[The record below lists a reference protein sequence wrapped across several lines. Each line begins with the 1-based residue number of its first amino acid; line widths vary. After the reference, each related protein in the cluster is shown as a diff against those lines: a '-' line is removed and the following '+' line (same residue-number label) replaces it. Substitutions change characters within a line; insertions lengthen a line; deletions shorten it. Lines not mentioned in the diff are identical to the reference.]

1 MKRRFLIM
9 FSVLT
14 ALGLVL
20 GGCQS
25 HTKRSA
31 DTQTLNWD
39 ETAEMP
45 TMDLSLATDTVS
57 FDSLGNTLE
66 GLYRIGK
73 NDKIEPGVAVQ
84 TTVSPDKKTYTF
96 KLRHSKWSNGDP
108 VTAHDFVYS
117 WRRTVNPKT
126 ASQYSYLFSGIKNA
140 DAIINGK
147 KKPQTLGI
155 KAEGNYKLVVTLSKP
170 IPYFKLLM
178 GFPVFF
184 PQNQRVVER
193 YGSKYGTASK
203 YMVYN
208 GPFKLTGWTGSNLS
222 WKLVKNPTY
231 WDRKHVRLH
240 KIVVNVNKSTSTSYN
255 LYESGQLDMTPLSS
269 VQAKHLQGNP
279 DLHVLQ
285 GATTAYLEFNQKRV
299 RALRNPNIRKAIALA
314 INRRQFVKQILGD
327 GSIEPKGFVSAG
339 LAKYNGKDFAAQAE
353 VPQAVEYNQRLAR
366 QYWRKGLKQEGIKH
380 LNLELLS
387 DDTDAGK
394 QSTDYLQSQLE
405 MHLPGLKVTTNNVPF
420 KTRLSR
426 SANGNFD
433 MVITMWGADFS
444 DPITFMQLL
453 TSNNPQNDGK
463 WKNPQY
469 DKDIKRAQ
477 GVDAG
482 NRGQR
487 WQDMV
492 DAERVLMDSEGIA
505 PLYQQNQSI
514 LLNPRVKGLIVHHDG
529 VKYNWK
535 NTYIAK

>member
-9 FSVLT
+9 FSMLVT
-14 ALGLVL
+14 LGLVL
-20 GGCQS
+20 SGCQS
-25 HTKRSA
+25 HSKRSA

-73 NDKIEPGVAVQ
+73 NDKIEPGVAVH
-84 TTVSPDKKTYTF
+84 TTVSPDGKTYTF

-231 WDRKHVRLH
+231 WDHKHVRLH

-299 RALRNPNIRKAIALA
+299 RALRNPNIRKAISLA

-327 GSIEPKGFVSAG
+327 GSVEPKGFVSAG
-339 LAKYNGKDFAAQAE
+339 LTQYHGKDFATQAE
-353 VPQAVEYNQRLAR
+353 VPQAVAYNQRLAR
-366 QYWRKGLKQEGIKH
+366 QYWEKGLKQEGIKH

-463 WKNPQY
+463 WKSAQY
-469 DKDIKRAQ
+469 DADIKRAQ

-492 DAERVLMDSEGIA
+492 DAEKTLMNSEGIA
-505 PLYQQNQSI
+505 PLYQQNNSI
-514 LLNPRVKGLIVHHDG
+514 LLNPRVKGLIVHRDG
-529 VKYNWK
+529 IHFNWK

>member
-1 MKRRFLIM
+1 MKKRL
-9 FSVLT
+9 LT
-14 ALGLVL
+14 VVGVMAAVGLL
-20 GGCQS
+20 LSGCQS
-25 HTKRSA
+25 HSKRA
-31 DTQTLNWD
+31 AGTQTLNWD

-66 GLYRIGK
+66 GLYRLGK
-73 NDKIEPGVAVQ
+73 DNKIEPGVAEQ
-84 TTVSPDKKTYTF
+84 TTVSPDGKTYTF
-96 KLRHSKWSNGDP
+96 KLRHSRWSNGDP

-126 ASQYSYLFSGIKNA
+126 ASQYSYLFSGVKNA

-147 KKPQTLGI
+147 KKPSTLGV

-178 GFPVFF
+178 GFPIFF
-184 PQNQRVVER
+184 PQDKRVVER

-208 GPFKLTGWTGSNLS
+208 GPFKLTNWTGSNLS

-231 WDRKHVRLH
+231 WDRQHVRLH
-240 KIVVNVNKSTSTSYN
+240 QINVNVNKSTSTSYN
-255 LYESGQLDMTPLSS
+255 LYESSQLDVTPLSS
-269 VQAKHLQGNP
+269 VQAKHLRGRR
-279 DLHVLQ
+279 DLRVLQ

-299 RALRNPNIRKAIALA
+299 RALRNPNIRKAISLA
-314 INRRQFVKQILGD
+314 IDRRQFVKQILGD

-339 LAKYNGKDFAAQAE
+339 LAKYNGKDFATQAE
-353 VPQAVEYNQRLAR
+353 VPQSVTYNERLAR
-366 QYWRKGLKQEGIKH
+366 KYWQKGLKQEGIKH

-387 DDTDAGK
+387 DDTDGGK

-426 SANGNFD
+426 STNGNFD
-433 MVITMWGADFS
+433 MVISMWNADFS

-463 WKNPQY
+463 WKDVQY
-469 DKDIKRAQ
+469 DADIKRAQ

-482 NRGQR
+482 NQGQR

-492 DAERVLMDSEGIA
+492 DAEKTLMNSEGIA
-505 PLYQQNQSI
+505 PLYQQNSSI
-514 LLNPRVKGLIVHHDG
+514 LLNPRVKGLIVHRDG
-529 VKYNWK
+529 VQFDWK
-535 NTYIAK
+535 DTYIAK